1 LDLTAGSHAF
11 DEWGSTVYTI
21 RHPNGP
27 TPAPATP
34 VPSITAKRGACE
46 MSDSQAAYPGD
57 GPMKIGVTIHATDLA
72 MHPIEVAK
80 EAEARGFYSLYI
92 PEHTHIPTSRR
103 TPAPTG
109 TKELGDEYRRS
120 PDPYIALAAAAAV
133 TEKILLGTG
142 IGLPAQHDPITFAK
156 ELATLDWI
164 SNGRLVFGLGYG
176 WNHEEMENH
185 GVDVKR
191 RRGLVRETM
200 LAMQALWTQDVASF
214 DGEFV
219 RFEPS
224 WQWPKPIQKPGPRIL
239 IGGGAGPKLFSQIAE
254 YADGWLPIGGAGM
267 ADQLAELRRLL
278 IARGR
283 DPRELH
289 VAPMG
294 VFPSDEKLSY
304 YKEAGVTESV
314 LRIPSAPRDE
324 VLPVL
329 DDYVQYIDRF

>member
-1 LDLTAGSHAF
+1 
-11 DEWGSTVYTI
+11 
-21 RHPNGP
+21 
-27 TPAPATP
+27 
-34 VPSITAKRGACE
+34 
-46 MSDSQAAYPGD
+46 MQ
-57 GPMKIGVTIHATDLA
+57 IGVAFHATDRA
-72 MHPIEVAK
+72 MHPVEVAR
-80 EAEARGFYSLYI
+80 EAEARGFHSLYI

-109 TKELGDEYRRS
+109 TPELGEEYLRS
-120 PDPYIALAAAAAV
+120 PDPYIALAAAASV
-133 TEKILLGTG
+133 TENILLGTG

-156 ELATLDWI
+156 ELATLDWM
-164 SNGRLVFGLGYG
+164 SDGRLVFGIGFG

-191 RRGLVRETM
+191 RRALVREVM
-200 LAMQALWTQDVASF
+200 LAMQALWKEDVASF

-239 IGGGAGPKLFSQIAE
+239 IGGGAGPKLFAQIAE
-254 YADGWLPIGGAGM
+254 YANGWMPIGGAGM
-267 ADQLAELRRLL
+267 AAELETLRGLL
-278 IARGR
+278 VERDR

-289 VAPMG
+289 VVPMG
-294 VFPSDEKLSY
+294 VFPSEEKLSY

-314 LRIPSAPRDE
+314 LRIPSAARDE

-329 DDYVQYIDRF
+329 DDYVRYIDRF